1 MIVLTAPTSDIG
13 QQVLARLL
21 EAHAPLRLIVRD
33 PSKIADDVRSRVQIV
48 QGSHGEAEVVN
59 RAFVNADTVFW
70 LLPPNP
76 HAESLEAAFVDFTR
90 PAAAALR
97 THKVKRIVSISAL
110 GRGTPFAET
119 AGHVTASLTMDDLLA
134 STGVA
139 LRTLTM
145 PSFMDNIARQASAIK
160 GQGLLSS
167 PIDGDLKTP
176 SCATRDIATVATR
189 LLLSDDWIG
198 QEDIPVLGA
207 ADISFNE
214 MAKIIAEVLDI
225 PVRFERVSFADYKF
239 RFLRHGFS
247 EAMAQGMHDM
257 MFAKNEGLDLGIR
270 RTPQNTT
277 ATTFRQWC
285 EDILKPAMQV

>member
-21 EAHAPLRLIVRD
+21 EANAPLRLITRD
-33 PSKIADDVRSRVQIV
+33 PSKIADGVRSRVQIV

-59 RAFVNADTVFW
+59 RAFVDADTVFW

-90 PAAAALR
+90 PAAAALKTR
-97 THKVKRIVSISAL
+97 KVKRVVSISAL

-119 AGHVTASLTMDDLLA
+119 AGHVTASLAMDDLLA
-134 STGVA
+134 GTGVA
-139 LRTLTM
+139 LRALTM

-160 GQGLLSS
+160 SQGLLSS
-167 PIDGDLKTP
+167 PIDGDLKIP

-189 LLLSDDWIG
+189 WLLNGYWLD
-198 QEDIPVLGA
+198 QQDIPVLGA

-214 MAKIIAEVLDI
+214 MAQIITKVFDI
-225 PVRFERVSFADYKF
+225 PVRFEQVSFADYKS

-247 EAMAQGMHDM
+247 EAMAQGMRDM

-270 RTPQNTT
+270 RTQDNTT
-277 ATTFRQWC
+277 PTTFRQWC
-285 EDILKPAMQV
+285 ENVLKPAMRV